1 VQVAVVAGV
10 AALQVQLLQPAVT
23 TDGVPCAAAPADQR
37 GGGLS
42 RGGGGGGAR
51 PRCAGEQ
58 LETVA
63 PITHSTPPN

>member
-37 GGGLS
+37 G
-42 RGGGGGGAR
+42 RGGGGSSALCR
-51 PRCAGEQ
+51 
-58 LETVA
+58 
-63 PITHSTPPN
+63 